1 MCLEEVVGGLEVG
14 EPVRNGVTEKK
25 RACFSPST
33 TGLRSYLSC
42 CSTSINLSSH
52 TGKMWTIILPRGEL
66 PGWNKSVN
74 HSVTSDSS
82 QPHGLPHQAPL
93 SMHSYRQEYWSA
105 QPFPSPGHLPNPEI
119 ESRSPALQADS
130 LPSEPWEKPKDRWYL
145 KGGMQQAWCEM
156 SYLNDTH
163 EPTSLTPSLEATP
176 LDQALLPPLLNYVI
190 LAELYTSLCLFLR
203 NWRPGSVPKSQK
215 YED

>member
-1 MCLEEVVGGLEVG
+1 MLCSHGHSSPNEQKAKATSSWGSGNFNGPQIPTDSQTNMCLEEVVGGLEGG
-14 EPVRNGVTEKK
+14 EPVRNGVMEKK

-82 QPHGLPHQAPL
+82 QRHGLPHQAPL

-130 LPSEPWEKPKDRWYL
+130 LPSEP
-145 KGGMQQAWCEM
+145 
-156 SYLNDTH
+156 
-163 EPTSLTPSLEATP
+163 
-176 LDQALLPPLLNYVI
+176 
-190 LAELYTSLCLFLR
+190 
-203 NWRPGSVPKSQK
+203 
-215 YED
+215 